1 MFYVLTV
8 VEAISLHTFVK
19 TRRTIYLKRRRGWQ
33 RMGWLDSIT
42 NSMDMN
48 LGRLQAM
55 LRDREAWHAAVH
67 GLQSQT
73 RLGDLT
79 TTTYLKSAD
88 FPPCHLSPNKL
99 TTTKNHRGIL

>member
-99 TTTKNHRGIL
+99 TTTKEYCK

>member
-48 LGRLQAM
+48 LGRLREM
-55 LRDREAWHAAVH
+55 VRDREAWRAAWGCQELDTTW
-67 GLQSQT
+67 GL
-73 RLGDLT
+73 
-79 TTTYLKSAD
+79 K
-88 FPPCHLSPNKL
+88 NKN
-99 TTTKNHRGIL
+99 KG